1 MTLTV
6 PNRRT
11 ILLATMILVI
21 IASLASFAFGD
32 QRTDVALIAADL
44 SVVLVALFIVRPDG
58 GSRPA
63 PPVQTMPTSALSDY
77 VAVLAHELTSPIV
90 SIGASAQVLAKEL
103 QGRTAEARA
112 AAIAEEARQ
121 MYALLESL
129 LDLSTLESGRLRL
142 SLRSVDLSALIR
154 GGAALVDPP
163 NHRLVTDIPDEP
175 VIVAGDDRRI
185 RQVLRNLVDNAA
197 KYSAAGTQIEVRLGI
212 TSDRGS
218 AIVQVRDHGPGIP
231 PAERSRLFEK
241 FVRLSTAGATRGSGL
256 GLHLCKAIVGDHGGE
271 IWAEFPAGG
280 GTIVSFTIPLAGVR
294 ARTQARR
301 GADVS

>member
-6 PNRRT
+6 PSRRAV
-11 ILLATMILVI
+11 LLATMILVI
-21 IASLASFAFGD
+21 VASLASFAFGD
-32 QRTDVALIAADL
+32 SRSNVGLIAADL
-44 SVVLVALFIVRPDG
+44 SVVLVALLVIRPDDAR
-58 GSRPA
+58 RPSV
-63 PPVQTMPTSALSDY
+63 PETVSTSALSDY

-103 QGRTAEARA
+103 QGRTSEARA

-129 LDLSTLESGRLRL
+129 LDLSTLESGRMRL
-142 SLRSVDLSALIR
+142 SLRSVDLSSLIR

-163 NHRLVTDIPDEP
+163 DHHMVTDVPDEP
-175 VIVAGDDRRI
+175 VVVAGDDRRI
-185 RQVLRNLVDNAA
+185 RQVLRNLIDNAA

-218 AIVQVRDHGPGIP
+218 AILQVRDHGPGIP
-231 PAERSRLFEK
+231 PAERPRLFEK

-256 GLHLCKAIVGDHGGE
+256 GLHLCKAIVTDHGGE

-280 GTIVSFTIPLAGVR
+280 GTIFSFTIPLAA
-294 ARTQARR
+294 ARTRGRIRR
-301 GADVS
+301 EADVS